1 MKKITAF
8 LLLLSLV
15 LTGCSQQ
22 NGAEPETP
30 AAEAEISTAEASA
43 EAAKPSL
50 IKEIFS
56 GVDFSISPFKHI
68 TNGGITTDDTL
79 PYNVDAISGATMT
92 VEGPAVVTSIPLSV
106 RELENRNDGLVRGV
120 YEDAKGAYIY
130 EGLDLYYLLNEMSE
144 GDNGIILTENAY
156 KVVLKNSNRAEIASL
171 SLADVKKAHD
181 DGRPVILA
189 YGMGDGGD
197 NTAPFVFDA
206 KSEGEH
212 SLGYV
217 DALDNEDGC
226 IKLVFDADTYGSNDY
241 KEFSNVAYVYVC
253 EETEPG
259 FKHTLDTTGNF
270 STSRYEDYIVT
281 FRGEALSREY
291 DFTVKELEDIV
302 TYEADGSVTPGG
314 IGYKDWY
321 SLANNAYWYV
331 NEYEGLDLYKL
342 LMYLGMKSY
351 EEMGAKDARTTLV
364 SFIASDGAASNET
377 FSVDTLS
384 YPDAFGFYNK
394 NAADLNDGS
403 YVSTNA
409 DLVRTGYPVL
419 MSYGVNNYPYTIQKT
434 DDAYVSGLANSGGPF
449 RVVFGKTQYNHPNG
463 SNQVQFLSEV
473 IAGKDKLYNTHKYT
487 DDQALSAYA
496 GSVLKIT
503 VNDVDG
509 KPLIEREMTVG
520 EIEDIIFSEDTAPA
534 DKKAAHIKDHYQPGG
549 NAGSEIYEGVDLEY
563 FLMKVLGLPGT
574 NGTALFENEEG
585 EGVTVPLEKLF
596 AQGYNT
602 ELKREGLRSVLAFAK
617 NGSPL
622 VPDALSDGYTGETE
636 LKPFLSTD
644 PAAYKVDNAGGP
656 LCVLVPAS
664 TQDNDDSVSLM
675 NVSAV
680 TIDLVPDSYAHI
692 AAPYDSLSE
701 STIRFY
707 GEGLS
712 EERTY
717 TLSELES
724 RQTETKTLDYSFLN
738 QKGTAFEGRYRGLS
752 VYDLF
757 SEIGIKSN
765 AGDVTVYAEDG
776 TTAVY
781 QLSQLK
787 KAYPNLL
794 SPDKAETAAMLA
806 YGTGDIEGEIMEGC
820 PLVKEK
826 EDNGYKEEAGND
838 GGPLKLIV
846 PQREAG
852 EANASLCMKNVI
864 AIEVSANE
872 VDTWSHSM
880 SDVYE
885 EFLDDTFTFTVK
897 NDENEWTRDFT
908 VKELESLKEMIVR
921 AKYTVLDIGE
931 CEGIDMWKFIQTFA
945 GDVPGI
951 DDPVSITVYADDGYK
966 NDILSVVYKEGFE
979 KGVATEKGDRLP
991 VLLCYAINGYPCVDD
1006 ENHAGYTGLAG
1017 NTAGPLRAVVEGTQG
1032 ASVKY
1037 CVKLVVT
1044 VAGSDPIDIEIDP
1057 SVFEE

>member
-1 MKKITAF
+1 MKKV
-8 LLLLSLV
+8 LSLSLV
-15 LTGCSQQ
+15 MVLLLTGC
-22 NGAEPETP
+22 AETLPAPETS
-30 AAEAEISTAEASA
+30 ETATASA
-43 EAAKPSL
+43 EAVTEAAEKPAL
-50 IKEIFS
+50 LKEIFS
-56 GVDFSISPFKHI
+56 GIDFSVSPFKHI
-68 TNGGITTDDTL
+68 TNGGITEDDTL
-79 PYNVDAISGATMT
+79 PYNIDAISGATMT

-120 YEDAKGAYIY
+120 YEDVKGTFVY
-130 EGLDLYYLLNEMSE
+130 EGLDLYYLLNEMKE
-144 GDNGIILTENAY
+144 GDNGILLTDSAY

-171 SLADVKKAHD
+171 SLTDITKAHE

-197 NTAPFVFDA
+197 VTAPFVFDA

-217 DALDNEDGC
+217 EALDNEDGC
-226 IKLVFDADTYGSNDY
+226 IKLVYDADTYGDSDY

-259 FKHTLDTTGNF
+259 FKHTEDTTGAF

-281 FRGEALSREY
+281 FRGDALGREY
-291 DFTVKELEDIV
+291 DLTVKDLESLV
-302 TYEADGSVTPGG
+302 TYAADGSVTPGG
-314 IGYKDWY
+314 IGYSDWY

-342 LMYLGMKSY
+342 LLWLGMESY
-351 EEMGAKDARTTLV
+351 EEMGAKAARTTLV

-409 DLVRTGYPVL
+409 DLVKTGFPVL

-463 SNQVQFLSEV
+463 SNQVQYLSEV
-473 IAGKDKLYNTHKYT
+473 IAGKDVLYNTHQYT
-487 DDQALSAYA
+487 DDPSLSSYA
-496 GSVLKIT
+496 ENTVKIT
-503 VNDVDG
+503 VNGTDG
-509 KPLIEREMTVG
+509 TALIEREMTVG
-520 EIEDIIFSEDTAPA
+520 EIEDIIFGEEVAPA
-534 DKKAAHIKDHYQPGG
+534 DKKAARRKDHYEGG
-549 NAGSEIYEGVDLEY
+549 DSSAIYEGVDIEY
-563 FLMKVLGLPGT
+563 FLMNVLGLPGT
-574 NGTALFENEEG
+574 NGTATFTGADGSAETL
-585 EGVTVPLEKLF
+585 PLERVF
-596 AQGYNT
+596 AKGYNT
-602 ELKREGLRSVLAFAK
+602 ELGREGLSSILSFAK

-622 VPDALSDGYTGETE
+622 VPEPLSDGYQTE
-636 LKPFLSTD
+636 IILNPFLATD
-644 PAAYKVDNAGGP
+644 PDGYLVENDGGP
-656 LCVLVPAS
+656 LCVLIPAS
-664 TQDNDDSVSLM
+664 AQDTKDAVKVA
-675 NVSAV
+675 NVTEITV
-680 TIDLVPDSYAHI
+680 DLVPDSYAHI
-692 AAPYDSLSE
+692 EAPYSALSE
-701 STIRFY
+701 NTVRFY
-707 GEGLS
+707 GEGLD
-712 EERTY
+712 EERTF
-717 TLSELES
+717 TVSELES
-724 RQTETKTLDYSFLN
+724 RQTQTKTLDYSFLN
-738 QKGTAFEGRYRGLS
+738 QKGTAFEGRYRGLP

-765 AGDVTVYAEDG
+765 AGDVTVYASDG

-781 QLSQLK
+781 SLSQLK
-787 KAYPNLL
+787 KASPNFL
-794 SPDKAETAAMLA
+794 SPDKAETPAILA
-806 YGTGDIEGEIMEGC
+806 YGTGSVEGELMEGF
-820 PLVKEK
+820 PLVSAK
-826 EDNGYKEEAGND
+826 EDKGYSEEAGND

-846 PQREAG
+846 PQREET
-852 EANASLCMKNVI
+852 EANASLCMKDVV
-864 AIEVSANE
+864 AIEVSAND

-897 NDENEWTRDFT
+897 NDENEWTHDFT

-931 CEGIDMWKFIQTFA
+931 CEGLDMWKFIQKFA

-951 DDPVSITVYADDGYK
+951 DDPVAITVYANDGYK

-991 VLLCYAINGYPCVDD
+991 VMLCYAINGYPNVDD

-1044 VAGSDPIDIEIDP
+1044 VAGSDPIDIDIDP
-1057 SVFEE
+1057 AIFGE